1 MIRCCIKLGC
11 KAATSSG
18 GILFTTTR
26 SNEIIN
32 HSTLFVAGCRR
43 LFASASPNEGAF
55 HKISF
60 IGSGRMAE
68 ALVAPLIQ
76 NHIQPSSKIAVYDVC
91 TNTMNRVCETYQ
103 VQPSSSIADCIH
115 EADLICIA
123 VKPQNCDVVFKEIRE
138 ATATDSPS
146 KVSIHPDATLLSIVA
161 GKPMKAFY
169 ESSILR
175 IARSMPNTVSSLS
188 LFLFWLMAFLNRFM
202 CCLAN
207 Q

>member
-1 MIRCCIKLGC
+1 
-11 KAATSSG
+11 
-18 GILFTTTR
+18 
-26 SNEIIN
+26 
-32 HSTLFVAGCRR
+32 
-43 LFASASPNEGAF
+43 
-55 HKISF
+55 
-60 IGSGRMAE
+60 MAE

-103 VQPSSSIADCIH
+103 VQPSSSIAECIN

-161 GKPMKAFY
+161 GKPMKAFH

-175 IARSMPNTVSSLS
+175 IARSMPNTVSSPS
-188 LFLFWLMAFLNRFM
+188 LLTHGIPALIMLHFAS
-202 CCLAN
+202 